1 MWVSLKSRAG
11 DGSCAKNPPH
21 RVSSACDITHA
32 WQRRQLTSELVRR
45 STTVCAWESNLPGH
59 APDDAKYRDRRNND
73 EKETKVL
80 RLQRGSLATLI
91 EALPVTRFTEDA

>member
-1 MWVSLKSRAG
+1 M
-11 DGSCAKNPPH
+11 
-21 RVSSACDITHA
+21 
-32 WQRRQLTSELVRR
+32 
-45 STTVCAWESNLPGH
+45 CAWESNLPGH